1 MIAAS
6 VDTRTEPTL
15 SPEGADTPPSPALA
29 TAPAR
34 PRPSRALR
42 AWTWILYLGLWL
54 AVLAF
59 KRDSAPAGADA
70 AEALGYRVGS
80 AFGSALALLLPA
92 AIAIAAL
99 SLFKRFRT
107 PLHRMRIAFATGLVL
122 AAVAVTLAGLSA
134 YREAQKAT
142 ALAEIRRTGEWMR
155 AALNAPDHPPGDV
168 PDIDTTPKARGVY
181 GEIERGVKILLAQRV
196 AQYRA
201 YMRELDEVRL
211 SELFIPNRLAR
222 DRGMVESRLILE
234 QSQRVVRK
242 YSQQNQRLLA
252 DVPVTIRT
260 LDLSEEQKNR
270 MVEGAIKA
278 RPQQKATLARNWD
291 LERQTLD
298 EFEKMINLLDDN
310 RRAWRVEHNEIVF
323 DRDSLLNRFRAH
335 QLAVRQLTEERAR
348 LESQQFDSLTSALR

>member
-1 MIAAS
+1 MIAAD

-15 SPEGADTPPSPALA
+15 SPDGADTPPPPALA
-29 TAPAR
+29 SVPAR

-42 AWTWILYLGLWL
+42 VWTGILYLGLWL
-54 AVLAF
+54 TVLAF
-59 KRDSAPAGADA
+59 KRDSTPAAVDA
-70 AEALGYRVGS
+70 AEALGYRIGS
-80 AFGSALALLLPA
+80 AFGSALVLLLPGA
-92 AIAIAAL
+92 VAIGAL
-99 SLFKRFRT
+99 SLIKRFRT
-107 PLHRMRIAFATGLVL
+107 PLHRMRILFATGLVL
-122 AAVAVTLAGLSA
+122 AAAAATLAGMSA

-181 GEIERGVKILLAQRV
+181 GEMERGVKIILAQRV

-201 YMRELDEVRL
+201 YMQELDEVRL

-234 QSQRVVRK
+234 QSQRVVQK

-252 DVPVTIRT
+252 EVPVTIRA
-260 LDLSEEQKNR
+260 LALSEQQKNR

-291 LERQTLD
+291 LERQTLA

-310 RRAWRVEHNEIVF
+310 RRSWRVEQNEIVF
-323 DRDSLLNRFRAH
+323 DRDSLLKRFRAY
-335 QLAVRQLTEERAR
+335 QSTVRQLTEERAR
-348 LESQQFDSLTSALR
+348 LESQQFDSLTSVLR

>member
-1 MIAAS
+1 ME
-6 VDTRTEPTL
+6 TRREPTL
-15 SPEGADTPPSPALA
+15 NPEGAGTPMPFA
-29 TAPAR
+29 TSATPES

-42 AWTWILYLGLWL
+42 TWTWILYIGLWL
-54 AVLAF
+54 LALMF
-59 KRDSAPAGADA
+59 KSDGAAGVADPA
-70 AEALGYRVGS
+70 ESMSYRVGG
-80 AFGSALALLLPA
+80 AVGSAIALLLPA
-92 AIAIAAL
+92 ALVILVL

-107 PLHRMRIAFATGLVL
+107 PLHRMRAVFATGLVL
-122 AAVAVTLAGLSA
+122 AAAAAVLAGLSA
-134 YREAQKAT
+134 YRETQKAT

-168 PDIDTTPKARGVY
+168 PDIDATPKARGVY
-181 GEIERGVKILLAQRV
+181 GEIERGVKIILGQRV

-201 YMRELDEVRL
+201 YMKELDEVRL
-211 SELFIPNRLAR
+211 SDLFIPNRLAR

-252 DVPVTIRT
+252 DVPVTIRS
-260 LDLSEEQKNR
+260 LDLSDQQKDR
-270 MVEGAIKA
+270 MVEGAIKS

-298 EFEKMINLLDDN
+298 EFEKMITLLDDN
-310 RRAWRVEHNEIVF
+310 RRSWRVEHNEIVF

-335 QLAVRQLTEERAR
+335 QLAVRKLTEERAR
-348 LESQQFDSLTSALR
+348 LESQQFDSLTSVLR

>member
-1 MIAAS
+1 ME
-6 VDTRTEPTL
+6 TRREPTL
-15 SPEGADTPPSPALA
+15 SPDGADAPLPHATPAAPS
-29 TAPAR
+29 R
-34 PRPSRALR
+34 PQPGRALR
-42 AWTWILYLGLWL
+42 TWTWLLYIGLW
-54 AVLAF
+54 VLVVIF
-59 KRDSAPAGADA
+59 KPDGASSAPTT
-70 AEALGYRVGS
+70 AESMGYRFGSAVGS
-80 AFGSALALLLPA
+80 AISLLLPA
-92 AIAIAAL
+92 AVVIL
-99 SLFKRFRT
+99 VMSLFKRFRT
-107 PLHRMRIAFATGLVL
+107 PLHRMRAAFSTGLL
-122 AAVAVTLAGLSA
+122 LAVAAAALAGFSA
-134 YREAQKAT
+134 YRETQKAT

-168 PDIDTTPKARGVY
+168 PDIDATPKARGVY
-181 GEIERGVKILLAQRV
+181 GEIERGVKLILGQRV

-201 YMRELDEVRL
+201 YMKELDEVRL
-211 SELFIPNRLAR
+211 SDLFIPNRLAR

-252 DVPVTIRT
+252 DVPITIRS
-260 LDLSEEQKNR
+260 LDLSDQQKDR

-310 RRAWRVEHNEIVF
+310 RRSWRVEQNEIVF

-348 LESQQFDSLTSALR
+348 LESQQFDSLTSVLR

>member
-1 MIAAS
+1 MH
-6 VDTRTEPTL
+6 TRREPTL
-15 SPEGADTPPSPALA
+15 SPDNADAPLPPATSATPGL
-29 TAPAR
+29 
-34 PRPSRALR
+34 PRPSSALR
-42 AWTWILYLGLWL
+42 TWTWLLYIGLW
-54 AVLAF
+54 VLVVIF
-59 KRDSAPAGADA
+59 KPDGASSAPTT
-70 AEALGYRVGS
+70 AESMGYRFGSAVGS
-80 AFGSALALLLPA
+80 AISLLLPA
-92 AIAIAAL
+92 AVVIL
-99 SLFKRFRT
+99 VMSLFKRFRT
-107 PLHRMRIAFATGLVL
+107 PLHRMRAAFATGLL
-122 AAVAVTLAGLSA
+122 LAVAAAALAGFSA
-134 YREAQKAT
+134 YRETQKAT

-168 PDIDTTPKARGVY
+168 PDIDATPKARGVY
-181 GEIERGVKILLAQRV
+181 GEIERGVKLILGQRV

-201 YMRELDEVRL
+201 YMKELDEVRL
-211 SELFIPNRLAR
+211 SDLFIPNRLAR

-252 DVPVTIRT
+252 DVPITIRS
-260 LDLSEEQKNR
+260 LDLSDQQKDR

-310 RRAWRVEHNEIVF
+310 RRSWRVEHNEIVF

-348 LESQQFDSLTSALR
+348 LESQQFDSLTSVLR

>member
-1 MIAAS
+1 ME
-6 VDTRTEPTL
+6 TRREPTL
-15 SPEGADTPPSPALA
+15 SPEGANTPLPSA
-29 TAPAR
+29 TSAAR
-34 PRPSRALR
+34 GSPRPSRALR
-42 AWTWILYLGLWL
+42 TWTWGLYIGLWL
-54 AVLAF
+54 LLLIF
-59 KRDSAPAGADA
+59 KSDGADGVA
-70 AEALGYRVGS
+70 DPAESLGYRVGS
-80 AFGSALALLLPA
+80 AVGSAIALVLPA
-92 AIAIAAL
+92 ALVILAL

-107 PLHRMRIAFATGLVL
+107 PLHRMRAAFATGLLL
-122 AAVAVTLAGLSA
+122 AAAAAVLAGLAA
-134 YREAQKAT
+134 YRETQKAT

-168 PDIDTTPKARGVY
+168 PDIDATPKAHGVY
-181 GEIERGVKILLAQRV
+181 GEIERGVKIILGQRV

-201 YMRELDEVRL
+201 YMKELDEVRL
-211 SELFIPNRLAR
+211 SDLFIPNRLAR

-242 YSQQNQRLLA
+242 YSQQNRRLLA
-252 DVPVTIRT
+252 DVPVTIRS
-260 LDLSEEQKNR
+260 LDLSEQQKDR

-278 RPQQKATLARNWD
+278 RPQQKATLARNWE

-348 LESQQFDSLTSALR
+348 LESQQFDSLTSVLR